1 MRILAVVI
9 VILTFAALPAK
20 AFAEGAATSVT
31 VMPFV
36 MLEGDGDAW
45 VGKALSDLVAQKLS
59 ASAKFDVLERDKLQA
74 FLKEMELQKSGFADA
89 DAIKRLGGLAQVD
102 AVIYGNY
109 TQDGSN
115 IKLHLLEMDMKSQS
129 IIQQAE
135 ADGKIDDLAAA
146 ADALV
151 MDFLKKQG
159 ATLSDAEA
167 RGIHFRATDSTTS
180 LQHFYRGMDNY
191 DNGRYEDAYGDF
203 TAAAKQDSRYLDA
216 RLWGGKMLEYLD
228 MNDQAVLAYTKLH
241 ADAPDAVEGRDALFF
256 AAKLSEAA
264 NPDKAIERYKELA
277 ALMPKIPHS
286 LEADMRLS
294 FLYEKQGKPALA
306 YHALQ
311 DLNDFREQVDK
322 LKASFEAGQQR
333 EVRRQAF
340 NSIKDFMRL
349 LSQNRDDLSDD
360 NEALLGGLADITM
373 RQSRFFRW
381 DNALGLY
388 RGAAMRMVALYRAA
402 VAAEP
407 ELKAPRGTF
416 YVDPEHPVIGD
427 AKFGDAKSLFFND
440 TKQYGEWQERFYAA
454 VVPKGYTAEGVTL
467 RVTGYV
473 PSPTATTDYTLRVFG
488 FPLGKNFYNNWI
500 GVVYGQTA
508 NVTTL
513 QKDIAFHGRNR
524 DILVFQLI
532 ENAGK
537 IKDWQVEFKLRKAE
551 EPKAQP
557 KAQAPGTFHEG
568 QEIARLHVEEV
579 DAAGTSDP
587 QYVEQYAS
595 KKRLAIVD
603 LGSRGAWAVVSRG
616 DLGTGKTDLWA
627 SRSKDSADWQPLAIM
642 SVNSMS
648 QDFAPKLVRAEDGA
662 ARLFWISNRRGLG
675 WEIWTSGLS
684 KDDTWSE
691 PARVPLDK
699 FMTTASGSRAAAVT
713 DLLDFDAIQDKQGR
727 WILAVCPPGGRGIRL
742 IASSDLEK
750 WEVLPVV
757 EEDRRFFDPAF
768 MQDGTAT
775 YWLGAIDG
783 DAHFRLMKSFDLKA
797 WSPHDYE
804 LGSYSR
810 HWSSGG
816 NGNYGSVAQVAA
828 FPLSMFDVPG
838 KGMTLLFSDTMTGL
852 QYATFNPELEPPS
865 PDLVRDISL
874 EPYAAARFGQ
884 DYIAAAWQGDD
895 IVLRKYRRFA
905 FPLNAMNTASDPLYH
920 ETEEDAGGNRWDR
933 RIART
938 RYVMPDVTAVGAA
951 PDGRAWWGIETG
963 VMGLKG
969 KDFFVSDVSMGF
981 FYHQVTDIVPCGERI
996 WFAAR
1001 RLDKPELGVMLST
1014 RLENATE
1021 KFALPEAGGHV
1032 TAISCGGDTLYVGT
1046 SGGEFTAIKGAETLY
1061 TLHFPGSFATAIA
1074 ASGDAVWAG
1083 TQAGGL
1089 FHLVGKEMKAEGFQK
1104 EDGAVAVTGLAIGA
1118 KGEIWVATDGGGL
1131 RRFAD
1136 GKWKQFTPVDKSFP
1150 YFSPGK
1156 IKADAGGV
1164 WFMPGPYEVAQGI
1177 GYFDGTMAALFD
1189 PPSHNIFDPIDF
1201 DVASD
1206 GSVWVGSESSGI
1218 YRLERKH

>member
-1 MRILAVVI
+1 MRNLAVLI
-9 VILTFAALPAK
+9 VLLALAALPVK
-20 AFAEGAATSVT
+20 AFAGGAATSVT
-31 VMPFV
+31 VMPFTA
-36 MLEGDGDAW
+36 LEGDGEAW
-45 VGKALSDLVAQKLS
+45 IGKALSDLVAQKLA
-59 ASAKFDVLERDKLQA
+59 ASPQFDVLERDKLQA

-89 DAIKRLGGLAQVD
+89 EAIKRLGGLAQVD

-109 TQDGSN
+109 RQDGDR
-115 IKLHLLEMDMKSQS
+115 ITLHLLEMDMKSQA

-135 ADGKIDDLAAA
+135 SDGKADDLAAA
-146 ADALV
+146 ADDLV
-151 MDFLKKQG
+151 INFLKKQG
-159 ATLSDAEA
+159 TTLSDAEA
-167 RGIHFRATDSTTS
+167 RGIHFRATDSTSS
-180 LQHFYRGMDNY
+180 LQHFYKGMDNY
-191 DNGRYEDAYGDF
+191 DNGKYEEAYGEF
-203 TAAAKQDSRYLDA
+203 TAAAKQDDRHFDA
-216 RLWGGKMLEYLD
+216 RLWGGKMLEYLG
-228 MNDQAVLAYTKLH
+228 MTDQAVLAYTKLH
-241 ADAPDAVEGRDALFF
+241 ADAPNAVEGRDALFF
-256 AAKLSEAA
+256 AAKLSETAK
-264 NPDKAIERYKELA
+264 PDKAVEYYKELA
-277 ALMPKIPHS
+277 GLMPKIPHS
-286 LEADMRLS
+286 LEADLRLS

-306 YHALQ
+306 YKALQ

-322 LKASFEAGQQR
+322 LKDSFEAGQAR

-340 NSIKDFMRL
+340 NSIKDFLRL
-349 LSQNRDDLSDD
+349 LNQNKNDLSDD

-381 DNALGLY
+381 DEALGLY

-427 AKFGDAKSLFFND
+427 AHFGDAKSLFFND
-440 TKQYGEWQERFYAA
+440 LKQYGEWKEQFYAA

-473 PSPTATTDYTLRVFG
+473 PSPTATTDFTLRVFG

-500 GVVYGQTA
+500 GTVYGQTA
-508 NVTTL
+508 SVTTL
-513 QKDIAFHGRNR
+513 RKDVAFHGGNR

-532 ENAGK
+532 ENSGK

-551 EPKAQP
+551 DQKKPP
-557 KAQAPGTFHEG
+557 KAQASGGFYEG
-568 QEIARLHVEEV
+568 QEAARLHVEEA
-579 DAAGTSDP
+579 DAAGSSDP
-587 QYVEQYAS
+587 QYIEQYAS
-595 KKRLAIVD
+595 KKRLALVD
-603 LGSRGAWAVVSRG
+603 LGSRGAWTVVSRG
-616 DLGTGKTDLWA
+616 DLGNGKTDLWA
-627 SRSKDSADWQPLAIM
+627 SHSKDGVDWQPLTAM
-642 SVNSMS
+642 PVNSMS
-648 QDFAPKLVRAEDGA
+648 QDFAPKLLRAEDGS

-684 KDDTWSE
+684 KDDVWSE

-699 FMTTASGSRAAAVT
+699 FMTTASGSRASAVT
-713 DLLDFDAIQDKQGR
+713 DLLDFDVIQDKQGR
-727 WILAVCPPGGRGIRL
+727 WVLAVCPPGGHGIRL

-750 WEVLPVV
+750 WEQFPVV
-757 EEDRRFFDPAF
+757 EESKRFFDPSF

-783 DAHFRLMKSFDLKA
+783 DAQFRLMKSFDLKS

-828 FPLSMFDVPG
+828 FPLSMFDAPG
-838 KGMTLLFSDTMTGL
+838 KGMTLLFSDTVTGL

-874 EPYAAARFGQ
+874 EPYAVARFGQ

-905 FPLNAMNTASDPLYH
+905 FPSNAVNPVSDPLYH
-920 ETEEDAGGNRWDR
+920 ETEEDAAGNRWDR

-969 KDFFVSDVSMGF
+969 SDFFVSDVSMGF
-981 FYHQVTDIVPCGERI
+981 FYHQVTDIVPCGDRV
-996 WFAAR
+996 WFSAR
-1001 RLDKPELGVMLST
+1001 TLDKPELGVMLNSH
-1014 RLENATE
+1014 LENATE
-1021 KFALPEAGGHV
+1021 KFTLPEASGHV
-1032 TAISCGGDTLYVGT
+1032 TAIACGGDTLHVGT
-1046 SGGEFTAIKGAETLY
+1046 SGGEITSIKGAEVLQTLK
-1061 TLHFPGSFATAIA
+1061 LPGSYASAIA
-1074 ASGDAVWAG
+1074 AKNDTVCVG
-1083 TQAGGL
+1083 TQIGAL
-1089 FHLVGKEMKAEGFQK
+1089 YCISGKEIKRQPFVQ
-1104 EDGAVAVTGLAIGA
+1104 EDDAVAVTGLAIGA
-1118 KGEIWVATDGGGL
+1118 KGEFWMAMDGRGL
-1131 RRFAD
+1131 FRFAD
-1136 GKWKQFTPVDKSFP
+1136 GKLKHFTPVDKSFP
-1150 YFSPGK
+1150 YFSFGK
-1156 IKADAGGV
+1156 IKADAGGL
-1164 WFMPGPYEVAQGI
+1164 WFMPGPYETARGI
-1177 GYFDGTMAALFD
+1177 GYFDGAKAALFD

-1201 DVASD
+1201 DIAAD
-1206 GSVWVGSESSGI
+1206 GGVWLGSESSGI